1 MFKFNPITG
10 NLDLVGGEQDELNV
24 KIKWALESI
33 RSFDKVVSIEYST
46 NDPTEISRILFS
58 SIDFPDVQMQKTVYY
73 INTSTERKI
82 DRVEYV
88 SPVLEGISIR
98 KNYNYSALGYR
109 AGFSY
114 EVF

>member
-1 MFKFNPITG
+1 MFRFNPITG

-33 RSFDKVVSIEYST
+33 RSFDKVVSVQYST
-46 NDPTEISRILFS
+46 NDPTEISTIVFS
-58 SIDFPDVQMQKTVYY
+58 SVDFPDVEMLKTVYY
-73 INTSTERKI
+73 VDESTSRRI